1 MSVFVFLAGGFG
13 GAIVAAVGAFV
24 SLKMLRPNQAK
35 VIAEAKS
42 VVARDQDDLLE
53 RYRKITQDQD
63 TQLEAC
69 HTRIDELERREDEL
83 EERAQRAEARA
94 AEAERRADN
103 ATERALELVH
113 RVRRLEDV
121 LKQHGLDGN

>member
-1 MSVFVFLAGGFG
+1 MSVLVFLAGGLG
-13 GAIVAAVGAFV
+13 GAIVASVGAFV

-42 VVARDQDDLLE
+42 VVAQDQDALLE

-63 TQLEAC
+63 AQLEAC

-83 EERAQRAEARA
+83 EARA
-94 AEAERRADN
+94 AEAERRAN
-103 ATERALELVH
+103 TATDRAMELVH

-121 LKQHGLDGN
+121 LRARGISGS